1 MLYLRLN
8 LELSNLVDDRY
19 IEDYNLAKSSE
30 KHSEEIYTYKQI
42 RLLLHL

>member
-8 LELSNLVDDRY
+8 LELSNSVDDRY

-30 KHSEEIYTYKQI
+30 KRLEIYTYKQI
-42 RLLLHL
+42 RLLLDL